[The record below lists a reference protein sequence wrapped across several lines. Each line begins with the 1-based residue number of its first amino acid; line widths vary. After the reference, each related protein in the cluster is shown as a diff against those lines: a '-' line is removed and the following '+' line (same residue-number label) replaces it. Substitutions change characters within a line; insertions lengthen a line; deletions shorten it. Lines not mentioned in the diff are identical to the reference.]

1 MQWEGYPGAAPR
13 RTPKTTSTSSAISP
27 VAAQARARIDPIK
40 IRSPERNREILK
52 IRKNLHLPKAD
63 PQKRAYHWGEVNPMG
78 IMDMIQ
84 SLAGQTG
91 AAAGTDQAKVAGGFI
106 EALTQHPE
114 GIQGVLDA
122 FKNNG
127 MAEHVN
133 SWGAGQAATATPE
146 QVQQGLGGTG
156 LIEKT
161 AEKVGVSPQVVQ
173 MALATV
179 LPMVIQ
185 HFAPNGQATP
195 TSSMGSMAEKLL
207 SKFA

>member
-1 MQWEGYPGAAPR
+1 
-13 RTPKTTSTSSAISP
+13 
-27 VAAQARARIDPIK
+27 
-40 IRSPERNREILK
+40 
-52 IRKNLHLPKAD
+52 
-63 PQKRAYHWGEVNPMG
+63 MG

-114 GIQGVLDA
+114 GVQGVLDA

-127 MAEHVN
+127 MAGHVN

-146 QVQQGLGGTG
+146 QVQQGLSGTG

-161 AEKVGVSPQVVQ
+161 AEKAGVSPQVVQ
-173 MALATV
+173 IALATV
-179 LPMVIQ
+179 LPMVIH
-185 HFAPNGQATP
+185 HFAPNGHPAP
-195 TSSMGSMAEKLL
+195 VSSMGSMAQQLL

>member
-1 MQWEGYPGAAPR
+1 MSLHV
-13 RTPKTTSTSSAISP
+13 TSAG
-27 VAAQARARIDPIK
+27 RIDPIK
-40 IRSPERNREILK
+40 NQSREIG
-52 IRKNLHLPKAD
+52 KNLHLSAAPLKK
-63 PQKRAYHWGEVNPMG
+63 PAYYGCEVNTMG

-127 MAEHVN
+127 MADHVN

-161 AEKVGVSPQVVQ
+161 AEKAGVSPQVVQ

-195 TSSMGSMAEKLL
+195 TNSMGSMAEKLL

>member
-1 MQWEGYPGAAPR
+1 LPTKSGALLIR
-13 RTPKTTSTSSAISP
+13 KTPDDSKKRS
-27 VAAQARARIDPIK
+27 VNKIDPIK
-40 IRSPERNREILK
+40 NPSNHKKSAK
-52 IRKNLHLPKAD
+52 IYATQPHCPKNQPKIG
-63 PQKRAYHWGEVNPMG
+63 GEVNTMG

-127 MAEHVN
+127 MASHI
-133 SWGAGQAATATPE
+133 SAWGAGQAATATPD
-146 QVQQGLGGTG
+146 QVQQGLSGTG

-161 AEKVGVSPQVVQ
+161 AAKAGVSPQVVQ

-179 LPMVIQ
+179 LPMVVQ

-195 TSSMGSMAEKLL
+195 TSSMGSMAEQLL
-207 SKFA
+207 SKLKA

>member
-1 MQWEGYPGAAPR
+1 
-13 RTPKTTSTSSAISP
+13 
-27 VAAQARARIDPIK
+27 
-40 IRSPERNREILK
+40 
-52 IRKNLHLPKAD
+52 
-63 PQKRAYHWGEVNPMG
+63 MG

-127 MAEHVN
+127 MAEHVD

-161 AEKVGVSPQVVQ
+161 AEKTGVSPPDRADGARHHPADGHP
-173 MALATV
+173 AL
-179 LPMVIQ
+179 
-185 HFAPNGQATP
+185 
-195 TSSMGSMAEKLL
+195 
-207 SKFA
+207 

>member
-1 MQWEGYPGAAPR
+1 
-13 RTPKTTSTSSAISP
+13 
-27 VAAQARARIDPIK
+27 
-40 IRSPERNREILK
+40 
-52 IRKNLHLPKAD
+52 
-63 PQKRAYHWGEVNPMG
+63 MG

-133 SWGAGQAATATPE
+133 SWE
-146 QVQQGLGGTG
+146 QVR
-156 LIEKT
+156 
-161 AEKVGVSPQVVQ
+161 P
-173 MALATV
+173 
-179 LPMVIQ
+179 PPP
-185 HFAPNGQATP
+185 HPNRF
-195 TSSMGSMAEKLL
+195 SRV
-207 SKFA
+207 

>member
-1 MQWEGYPGAAPR
+1 
-13 RTPKTTSTSSAISP
+13 
-27 VAAQARARIDPIK
+27 
-40 IRSPERNREILK
+40 LK
-52 IRKNLHLPKAD
+52 IHKNLHLPTAL
-63 PQKRAYHWGEVNPMG
+63 PEEPAYHWDEVNPMG

-91 AAAGTDQAKVAGGFI
+91 EAAGTDHAKVAGGFI

-114 GIQGVLDA
+114 GIQGLLDA

-146 QVQQGLGGTG
+146 QVQQGLSGTG

-161 AEKVGVSPQVVQ
+161 AEKAGVSPQVVQ
-173 MALATV
+173 IALATV

-195 TSSMGSMAEKLL
+195 TTSMGSMAQQFL

>member
-1 MQWEGYPGAAPR
+1 LGF
-13 RTPKTTSTSSAISP
+13 
-27 VAAQARARIDPIK
+27 
-40 IRSPERNREILK
+40 
-52 IRKNLHLPKAD
+52 
-63 PQKRAYHWGEVNPMG
+63 EVNTMG

-146 QVQQGLGGTG
+146 QVQQGLGSTG

-161 AEKVGVSPQVVQ
+161 AAKIGVSPAVVTT
-173 MALATV
+173 ALATV

-185 HFAPNGQATP
+185 HFAPNGQATA
-195 TSSMGSMAEKLL
+195 SSGMGAMAEQLLGKL
-207 SKFA
+207 KA

>member
-1 MQWEGYPGAAPR
+1 MALPE
-13 RTPKTTSTSSAISP
+13 K
-27 VAAQARARIDPIK
+27 QA
-40 IRSPERNREILK
+40 
-52 IRKNLHLPKAD
+52 
-63 PQKRAYHWGEVNPMG
+63 YYGGEVNAMG

-84 SLAGQTG
+84 SLAGQT
-91 AAAGTDQAKVAGGFI
+91 AEAAGTDQAKVAGGFI

-146 QVQQGLGGTG
+146 QVQQGLSGTG

-161 AEKVGVSPQVVQ
+161 AEKAGVSPQIVQ
-173 MALATV
+173 MALATI

-185 HFAPNGQATP
+185 HFAPNGQAAP
-195 TSSMGSMAEKLL
+195 INYMGSMAEKLL

>member
-1 MQWEGYPGAAPR
+1 
-13 RTPKTTSTSSAISP
+13 
-27 VAAQARARIDPIK
+27 
-40 IRSPERNREILK
+40 
-52 IRKNLHLPKAD
+52 
-63 PQKRAYHWGEVNPMG
+63 MG

-127 MAEHVN
+127 MAGHVGA
-133 SWGAGQAATATPE
+133 WGAGQAATATPE
-146 QVQQGLGGTG
+146 QVSQGLAGTG

-161 AEKVGVSPQVVQ
+161 AAKVGVSPAIVSA
-173 MALATV
+173 ALATV

-195 TSSMGSMAEKLL
+195 ASGMGAMAEQLLGKLNGFQPL
-207 SKFA
+207 PGAQIPPEQSDGCRAAASIPTQFDQQVRSL

>member
-1 MQWEGYPGAAPR
+1 
-13 RTPKTTSTSSAISP
+13 
-27 VAAQARARIDPIK
+27 VF
-40 IRSPERNREILK
+40 
-52 IRKNLHLPKAD
+52 
-63 PQKRAYHWGEVNPMG
+63 EVNTMG

-106 EALTQHPE
+106 EALSQHPE

-133 SWGAGQAATATPE
+133 NWSAGQGATATPE
-146 QVQQGLGGTG
+146 QVQQGLAGTG

-161 AEKVGVSPQVVQ
+161 AEKTGVSPQVVQ

-195 TSSMGSMAEKLL
+195 TSSMGSMAQQLL
-207 SKFA
+207 SKFTSA

>member
-1 MQWEGYPGAAPR
+1 
-13 RTPKTTSTSSAISP
+13 
-27 VAAQARARIDPIK
+27 
-40 IRSPERNREILK
+40 
-52 IRKNLHLPKAD
+52 
-63 PQKRAYHWGEVNPMG
+63 MG

-133 SWGAGQAATATPE
+133 NFNPSATDY
-146 QVQQGLGGTG
+146 LG
-156 LIEKT
+156 
-161 AEKVGVSPQVVQ
+161 KVGGIGLQGDQVNRFVDQ
-173 MALATV
+173 TITA
-179 LPMVIQ
+179 
-185 HFAPNGQATP
+185 
-195 TSSMGSMAEKLL
+195 
-207 SKFA
+207 

>member
-1 MQWEGYPGAAPR
+1 
-13 RTPKTTSTSSAISP
+13 
-27 VAAQARARIDPIK
+27 
-40 IRSPERNREILK
+40 
-52 IRKNLHLPKAD
+52 
-63 PQKRAYHWGEVNPMG
+63 MG

-127 MAEHVN
+127 MASHVGA
-133 SWGAGQAATATPE
+133 WGTGQAATATPD

-161 AEKVGVSPQVVQ
+161 AEKAGVSPAVVS

-179 LPMVIQ
+179 LPMIIQ
-185 HFAPNGQATP
+185 HFAPNGQAAPQSTL
-195 TSSMGSMAEKLL
+195 GSLAQQFLGKL
-207 SKFA
+207 A

>member
-1 MQWEGYPGAAPR
+1 
-13 RTPKTTSTSSAISP
+13 
-27 VAAQARARIDPIK
+27 
-40 IRSPERNREILK
+40 
-52 IRKNLHLPKAD
+52 
-63 PQKRAYHWGEVNPMG
+63 MG

-146 QVQQGLGGTG
+146 QVQQGLGSTG

-161 AEKVGVSPQVVQ
+161 AAKIGVSPAVVTT
-173 MALATV
+173 ALATV

-195 TSSMGSMAEKLL
+195 STGMGAMAEQLLGKL
-207 SKFA
+207 KA

>member
-1 MQWEGYPGAAPR
+1 
-13 RTPKTTSTSSAISP
+13 
-27 VAAQARARIDPIK
+27 
-40 IRSPERNREILK
+40 
-52 IRKNLHLPKAD
+52 
-63 PQKRAYHWGEVNPMG
+63 MG
-78 IMDMIQ
+78 LLDTLQ

-91 AAAGTDQAKVAGGFI
+91 QAAGTDQAKVAGGFI

-127 MAEHVN
+127 MADHV
-133 SWGAGQAATATPE
+133 GAWASGNNATATAD

-161 AEKVGVSPQVVQ
+161 AAKAGVSPQIVQ
-173 MALATV
+173 TALATV
-179 LPMVIQ
+179 LPMLIQ

-195 TSSMGSMAEKLL
+195 TSGMGAMAQQILGKL
-207 SKFA
+207 A